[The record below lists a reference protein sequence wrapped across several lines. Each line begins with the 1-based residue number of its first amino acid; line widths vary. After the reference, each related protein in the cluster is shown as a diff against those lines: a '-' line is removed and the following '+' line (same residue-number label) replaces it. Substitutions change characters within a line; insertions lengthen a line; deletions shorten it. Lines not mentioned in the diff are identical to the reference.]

1 LTLEPNLAPFSIGN
15 GYFLSQLSAQP
26 FGVRKSNF
34 LSAFIKSITYNMP
47 TRNDPLLLWC
57 SSHHTLAA
65 EEIPL
70 LLEAGFRVV
79 PLLTNFWTQQL
90 DPTLNDSICPDWR
103 ASVALP
109 QETIR
114 GLQSISFCQSD
125 GRVPF
130 SQPELQLLAD
140 HVDAIY
146 VTVYPN
152 VAVRLAAVYPRT
164 VIFRAFGQSSI
175 TTYSK
180 TCEWYGVPM
189 SDVSPRPNF
198 IWCPILSTLQE
209 PEDDRLCHN
218 PQHLRAFVTP
228 DRLGSARWS
237 PEASEPFVV
246 DTIPRLKEEYYR
258 KIYDRYVSD
267 HGYLPLKILGG
278 NSPGGGEIADP
289 RIIGRLTDDHYFAT
303 AARARISIYHGTSP
317 YHVHYHPIEFM
328 TLGVPVLFHRASAF
342 AAEARHIG
350 YGETA
355 LAEAG
360 MYADATEANRVAEAA
375 LADASLAAA
384 IADKQR
390 FFIERI
396 FSRKAALEQAIWLRT
411 LVAQRMKKPV
421 AIGSGGNPP
430 VIERKR
436 RRFLRSLRWP
446 KKLSRSV

>member
-1 LTLEPNLAPFSIGN
+1 
-15 GYFLSQLSAQP
+15 
-26 FGVRKSNF
+26 
-34 LSAFIKSITYNMP
+34 MP

-79 PLLTNFWTQQL
+79 PLLTNFWTRQL

-103 ASVALP
+103 DSVGLSE
-109 QETIR
+109 ETIR
-114 GLQSISFCQSD
+114 GLQSLSFCQLD
-125 GRVPF
+125 GRAPF
-130 SQPELQLLAD
+130 SRPELQLLAE
-140 HVDAIY
+140 HVDAVY

-164 VIFRAFGQSSI
+164 VIFRAFGHGKLN
-175 TTYSK
+175 TYSRI
-180 TCEWYGVPM
+180 CESYGVPLAYA
-189 SDVSPRPNF
+189 DRQTNF
-198 IWCPILSTLQE
+198 IWSPILSTLQE
-209 PEDDRLCHN
+209 PEDDRLCRN
-218 PQHLRAFVTP
+218 PQLMRAFVSP
-228 DRLGSARWS
+228 DRLGPVRWS
-237 PEASEPFVV
+237 STASEPFVV
-246 DTIPRLKEEYYR
+246 EVIPRIEAQTYYR
-258 KIYDRYVSD
+258 NVYDQCVID
-267 HGYLPLKILGG
+267 HGHLPLKILGG

-289 RIIGRLTDDHYFAT
+289 RIIGRLADDDYFAT

-328 TLGVPVLFHRASAF
+328 TLGVPVLFHRNSAF

-375 LADASLAAA
+375 LADASVAVA

-396 FSRKAALEQAIWLRT
+396 FSRDAALEQAVWLRT
-411 LVAQRMKKPV
+411 LVVQRMKKPPV
-421 AIGSGGNPP
+421 SGGGGSHPVNPP
-430 VIERKR
+430 KMWQ
-436 RRFLRSLRWP
+436 S
-446 KKLSRSV
+446 

>member
-1 LTLEPNLAPFSIGN
+1 M
-15 GYFLSQLSAQP
+15 
-26 FGVRKSNF
+26 
-34 LSAFIKSITYNMP
+34 KSITDDMAAP
-47 TRNDPLLLWC
+47 NDPLLLWC
-57 SSHHTLAA
+57 SSHETLAT

-79 PLLTNFWTQQL
+79 PLLTNFWTRQL

-103 ASVALP
+103 DSVSLSE
-109 QETIR
+109 ETIR
-114 GLQSISFCQSD
+114 GLQSLSFCQSN
-125 GRVPF
+125 GRAPF

-180 TCEWYGVPM
+180 MCERHGVPLA
-189 SDVSPRPNF
+189 DVSPRPNF

-246 DTIPRLKEEYYR
+246 DTIPRLKEGYYR
-258 KIYDRYVSD
+258 KIYDRYVND
-267 HGYLPLKILGG
+267 HGHLPLKILGG
-278 NSPGGGEIADP
+278 NSPGGGEITDP
-289 RIIGRLTDDHYFAT
+289 RIIGRLANDDYFAT

-328 TLGVPVLFHRASAF
+328 TLGVPVLFHRESAF
-342 AAEARHIG
+342 AAEARGLG
-350 YGETA
+350 YRDAA
-355 LAEAG
+355 LVEAG
-360 MYADATEANRVAEAA
+360 MYVDASEANHIAEAA
-375 LADASLAAA
+375 LADASCAVA
-384 IADKQR
+384 IAQKQR
-390 FFIERI
+390 FFVERI
-396 FSRKAALEQAIWLRT
+396 FSRDAALEQAVWLRT
-411 LVAQRMKKPV
+411 LVVQRMKKPPV
-421 AIGSGGNPP
+421 SGGGGSHPVNPP
-430 VIERKR
+430 KMWQ
-436 RRFLRSLRWP
+436 S
-446 KKLSRSV
+446 